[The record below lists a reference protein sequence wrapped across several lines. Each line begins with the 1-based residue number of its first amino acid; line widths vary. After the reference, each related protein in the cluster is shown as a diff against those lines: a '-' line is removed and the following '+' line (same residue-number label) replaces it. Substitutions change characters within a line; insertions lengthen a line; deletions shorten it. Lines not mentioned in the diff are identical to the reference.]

1 MRASVRRRDAT
12 HGLDRPEPAWCRLR
26 VLALRPLAGVP
37 WRRMRIPRA
46 LLFPLLVFACGA
58 PASSAPPAES
68 GEGEPAASEAE
79 ATTGDTTEA

>member
-1 MRASVRRRDAT
+1 
-12 HGLDRPEPAWCRLR
+12 
-26 VLALRPLAGVP
+26 
-37 WRRMRIPRA
+37 MRIPRA